1 MFLFIR
7 PYVIFS
13 LWLLALLLLALL
25 LAQSPKAFGSPKL
38 VVLVSVDQLGPGRL
52 SADMP
57 GGLGRLMREG
67 RVYTNAKL
75 DHGLTNTCPGHVAM
89 STGVNPGKAGIP
101 GNSYIDHITGQQ
113 RYCVDDEDDAHRV
126 FGGQFNRSPKSM
138 TATTLGDWLKASSP
152 VSRVFSVSG
161 KDRSAIT
168 MAGKNPDGVYWYEK
182 SVAKFTSS
190 GYYGPLPDYVQVFNG
205 DEFFVD
211 GYAARF
217 PKTWEHKPGSHR
229 ADDYAGESKKDLRHS
244 GHPVNVGE
252 LEERAARF
260 YASPFLDLATTEL
273 VKRVVD
279 EERLGRKGVTDLL
292 AISYS
297 SLDVVG
303 HRYGPYSGESEDT
316 LAQIDTTIGELL
328 TFLDERLAGDYVV
341 ALSSDHGVLPLPEWL
356 VETGGMHCPVD
367 GGRIP
372 ILKAMLQLYWR
383 LYLDFTAPFG
393 DPRDLVGFSAAGGTV
408 SASYAQQLGITVEQV
423 VDSMER
429 YLEEQAYIEEV
440 WTPLELE
447 GSDDPISGLYRNS
460 FVPGK
465 SPHFF
470 IQPKETCL
478 VYFSEGTSH
487 GSVYDY
493 DRRVPIIFY
502 GAGMASGL
510 ISEAVNSIDIAPT
523 LGEKLGLDL
532 PAGLDG
538 RVLNLGKLDGN

>member
-38 VVLVSVDQLGPGRL
+38 VVLVSVDQLSPGRL

-126 FGGQFNRSPKSM
+126 FGAQFNRSPKSM

-229 ADDYAGESKKDLRHS
+229 ADDYAGE
-244 GHPVNVGE
+244 
-252 LEERAARF
+252 
-260 YASPFLDLATTEL
+260 
-273 VKRVVD
+273 
-279 EERLGRKGVTDLL
+279 
-292 AISYS
+292 
-297 SLDVVG
+297 
-303 HRYGPYSGESEDT
+303 
-316 LAQIDTTIGELL
+316 
-328 TFLDERLAGDYVV
+328 
-341 ALSSDHGVLPLPEWL
+341 
-356 VETGGMHCPVD
+356 
-367 GGRIP
+367 
-372 ILKAMLQLYWR
+372 
-383 LYLDFTAPFG
+383 
-393 DPRDLVGFSAAGGTV
+393 
-408 SASYAQQLGITVEQV
+408 
-423 VDSMER
+423 
-429 YLEEQAYIEEV
+429 
-440 WTPLELE
+440 
-447 GSDDPISGLYRNS
+447 
-460 FVPGK
+460 
-465 SPHFF
+465 
-470 IQPKETCL
+470 
-478 VYFSEGTSH
+478 
-487 GSVYDY
+487 
-493 DRRVPIIFY
+493 
-502 GAGMASGL
+502 
-510 ISEAVNSIDIAPT
+510 
-523 LGEKLGLDL
+523 
-532 PAGLDG
+532 
-538 RVLNLGKLDGN
+538 